1 MKIGIIGGSG
11 LYSIDGF
18 ESAGEVEQKNIY
30 GTPSSPYKIFRQ
42 GEVEFYFLS
51 RHGHLH
57 NIAPHKVNYRANI
70 YGFKELGVE
79 QIISFTATGGI
90 SENLKPS
97 DIVIPNNAIDMT
109 SGRVSTFFDENEIV
123 HIDFTN
129 PFCHDLRGQLIKMSF
144 EAGVPIVKNGVYLC
158 TNGPRLETA
167 SEIKMFKSFG
177 ADIVGMT
184 LFPEAVLAREAEVC
198 YCNISIVTNFAA
210 GISKTKLTTDEV
222 VENVKNAEVKL
233 KQILTAYGKNPC
245 VTGTC
250 GCKSALTNS
259 RISKIGL
266 AKNDSA

>member
-30 GTPSSPYKIFRQ
+30 GTPSSSYKIFRQ
-42 GEVEFYFLS
+42 GGTEFYFLS
-51 RHGHLH
+51 RHGYLH

-90 SENLKPS
+90 AENLRPS
-97 DIVIPNNAIDMT
+97 DIVVPHNAIDMT
-109 SGRVSTFFDENEIV
+109 HGRIGTFFDEEEVV
-123 HIDFTN
+123 HIDFTH
-129 PFCHDLRGQLIKMSF
+129 PFCPNLRTQIINLAPKF
-144 EAGVPIVKNGVYLC
+144 GVSVFSNGVYIC

-184 LFPEAVLAREAEVC
+184 LFPEVALAREAEIC

-210 GISKTKLTTDEV
+210 GISKTKLTTEEV
-222 VENVKNAEVKL
+222 VKNVKNAEVKL
-233 KQILTAYGKNPC
+233 RQILTAYGKNPC
-245 VTGTC
+245 KTEDC
-250 GCKSALTNS
+250 GCKNALTNS
-259 RISKIGL
+259 RISK
-266 AKNDSA
+266 K

>member
-1 MKIGIIGGSG
+1 MKIGVIGGSG

-18 ESAGEVEQKNIY
+18 ESLGEVEQKNIY

-42 GEVEFYFLS
+42 GGVEFYFLS
-51 RHGHLH
+51 RHGRLH

-90 SENLKPS
+90 ADNLKPS
-97 DIVIPNNAIDMT
+97 DIVVPHNAIDMT
-109 SGRVSTFFDENEIV
+109 HGRVSTFFDEEEVV

-129 PFCHDLRGQLIKMSF
+129 PFCPNLREKIINVAFKS
-144 EAGVPIVKNGVYLC
+144 GVSVFSDGVYIC

-167 SEIKMFKSFG
+167 SEIKIFKGFG

-184 LFPEAVLAREAEVC
+184 LFPEAVLAREAEIC
-198 YCNISIVTNFAA
+198 YCNISTVTNFAA

-222 VENVKNAEVKL
+222 VESVKNAEVKL

-245 VTGTC
+245 ETGDC
-250 GCKSALTNS
+250 GCKNALKNS
-259 RISKIGL
+259 RISK
-266 AKNDSA
+266 K